1 MAGQARDLAE
11 VLVRKDPTV
20 ADWQGL
26 CLGGARAL
34 LVEIAA
40 ARAATP
46 AAQVAALAP
55 ATAES
60 ARLAALTRSGPVS
73 IAEADAASQAALL
86 AGDHASLGGDAPAA
100 IAAWTQG
107 QALLTRAG
115 ALNLP
120 PSDRSRTLLRELGF
134 RLSLRY
140 PPTGPVLTGPPFAP
154 QRRPASGADL
164 VDYRW

>member
-11 VLVRKDPTV
+11 VLVRKNPTV
-20 ADWQGL
+20 AGWQGP

-34 LVEIAA
+34 LVEVAA

-46 AAQVAALAP
+46 EAQQAALEP
-55 ATAES
+55 ATAEA
-60 ARLAALTRSGPVS
+60 ARLAALARSGPVS

-86 AGDHASLGGDAPAA
+86 AGDHASLTGDPDAA
-100 IAAWTQG
+100 TASWI
-107 QALLTRAG
+107 QAQILLTRAG
-115 ALNLP
+115 AANLP

-134 RLSLRY
+134 RLSLRR

-154 QRRPASGADL
+154 RPRSASGVDL